1 MDSNKPK
8 KLLGVVNTQTPKIPA
23 WREISTELHTVFVT
37 SKSIDLIQ
45 HNVELILTMVVVTL
59 QYY

>member
-1 MDSNKPK
+1 MR
-8 KLLGVVNTQTPKIPA
+8 TPEIPA
-23 WREISTELHTVFVT
+23 RHEISAELHTVFVT
-37 SKSIDLIQ
+37 SKSIALIQ